1 MKNNLKDKN
10 LLVIVE
16 SPTKATKIQKYLK
29 EAGYNAKVYASK
41 GHIMKLAD
49 GGDYY
54 NSGISPNKNFEL
66 NLKID
71 DDHAKLV
78 STLKQEAKNADLVVL
93 MTDSDREGYVISW
106 SLLQFL
112 KIPKNKAIRA
122 VTHEITKEAII
133 KAIENPVD
141 LGENLINA
149 GLARMTIDKMIGY
162 RLSPIAKTYI
172 GAKSVGRCQSV
183 GLKLVVDREKEIQN
197 FVPETYYTLEVKF
210 KKGETVFSAKYI
222 GTENKKVDKISSL
235 EQINKIKAECIK
247 DYIIED
253 IQQKI
258 REESPKAAF
267 DTPTFQQEAAN
278 KLGLKVKDAM
288 SVAQNL
294 FENGFITYMRTAS
307 CELSAEFIDV
317 AKKYIET
324 TYSKDSYNGPRI
336 VKKKQKESLDGHE
349 ALRVTDPSLTPENFS
364 KLDPNILHGKVY
376 KLIWQRT
383 IASLFKSAKISET
396 TYIIDNNKQKFNM
409 ISREIVDP
417 GYRQIYS
424 FSDKEDNSIIK
435 ETFSKGEKLQI
446 VEKQEEN

>member
-1 MKNNLKDKN
+1 MDKSLLGKK

-16 SPTKATKIQKYLK
+16 SPTKSHHIQKYLK
-29 EAGYNAKVYASK
+29 DAGYNAKVYASK

-54 NSGISPNKNFEL
+54 NSGVSPDKNFEL

-71 DDHAKLV
+71 DDHAKIV
-78 STLKQEAKNADLVVL
+78 STLKQEIKDADIVYL
-93 MTDSDREGYVISW
+93 MSDGDREGEVIAW
-106 SLLQFL
+106 SLVKFL
-112 KIPKNKAIRA
+112 KIPQKKIRRAIA
-122 VTHEITKEAII
+122 HEITPSAVIH
-133 KAIENPVD
+133 AIENPIK
-141 LGENLINA
+141 LNENLVAA
-149 GLARMTIDKMIGY
+149 GLARMTLDKMVGW

-197 FVPETYYTLEVKF
+197 FTPETYYTLEVRF
-210 KKGETVFSAKYI
+210 KKGNSEFSAKYI
-222 GTENKKVDKISSL
+222 GTKDKKIDKLESL
-235 EQINKIKAECIK
+235 EQIKQIKAKCTK
-247 DYIIED
+247 DYVIED

-258 REESPKAAF
+258 KEESPKAAF

-288 SVAQNL
+288 SIAQNL

-307 CELSAEFIDV
+307 CELSAEFIDI

-324 TYSKDSYNGPRI
+324 TYSKDSYNGPRT

-409 ISREIVDP
+409 ISREIIDP
-417 GYRQIYS
+417 GYRAIYA
-424 FSDKEDNSIIK
+424 FTDKEDTSTTK
-435 ETFSKGEKLQI
+435 ETFTKGEKLQVI
-446 VEKQEEN
+446 EPKEEN

>member
-1 MKNNLKDKN
+1 MKINLKDKK

-16 SPTKATKIQKYLK
+16 SPTKATKIQKFLK

-54 NSGISPNKNFEL
+54 NSGISPDKNFEL

-71 DDHAKLV
+71 DEHAKIV
-78 STLKQEAKNADLVVL
+78 STLKQEVKNADVTVL
-93 MTDSDREGYVISW
+93 MSDGDREGYVISW
-106 SLLQFL
+106 SLMKFL
-112 KIPKNKAIRA
+112 KIPKSKAIRA
-122 VTHEITKEAII
+122 VAHEITPDAVIH
-133 KAIENPVD
+133 AIEHPTD
-141 LGENLINA
+141 FGDNLVAA
-149 GLARMTIDKMIGY
+149 GLARTTIDKMIGY

-197 FVPETYYTLEVKF
+197 FVPETYYTLEVRF
-210 KKGETVFSAKYI
+210 KKGNSEFSAKYI
-222 GTENKKVDKISSL
+222 GTKDNKIDKLDSL
-235 EQINKIKAECIK
+235 EQIKQIKAKCTK

-258 REESPKAAF
+258 KEEPPKPAF

-288 SVAQNL
+288 SIAQSE
-294 FENGFITYMRTAS
+294 FENGYITYHRTDDTS
-307 CELSAEFIDV
+307 LGQEFLNIL
-317 AKKYIET
+317 KPYIEN
-324 TYSKDSYNGPRI
+324 TYGKNMYNGPRA
-336 VKKKQKESLDGHE
+336 KKKTNTEQDAHE
-349 ALRVTDPSLTPENFS
+349 ALRVTDPTLTPENFS

-383 IASLFKSAKISET
+383 IASVLPNAKISET
-396 TYIIDNNKQKFNM
+396 TYTIDNNGQKFVM
-409 ISREIVDP
+409 VSREIVDL
-417 GYRQIYS
+417 GYRKIYS
-424 FSDKEDNSIIK
+424 FSDKEDTSIVK
-435 ETFSKGEKLQI
+435 ETFSKGEKLQVI
-446 VEKQEEN
+446 KPKEEN